1 MQRSDQIG
9 GLALGALGIATITAA
24 ARLPAIPGQPI
35 GPAVFPT
42 VIGAGLCLCAILVFL
57 SVGAPRDEAVA
68 PPSPR
73 PTLLSLLRLALPV
86 LILIGYY
93 LAVEPLGFLLSGIA
107 LIFATALGLGGRPA
121 GSALLAI
128 GMTIAIHSVFSGLLR
143 VPLPEGIL
151 SLPW

>member
-57 SVGAPRDEAVA
+57 SVGAPGEEEAA
-68 PPSPR
+68 PPPR
-73 PTLLSLLRLALPV
+73 PTLVSLLRLALPV

-93 LAVEPLGFLLSGIA
+93 LAVEPLGFLLGGIA
-107 LIFATALGLGGRPA
+107 LIFATALGLGGRPL

-128 GMTIAIHSVFSGLLR
+128 GMTIAIHSIFSGLLR

>member
-68 PPSPR
+68 PASR

-86 LILIGYY
+86 LILVAYY

-128 GMTIAIHSVFSGLLR
+128 GMTIAIHSIFSGLLR